1 MGAVRHESESQKV
14 VRPDYVD
21 PESQTQ
27 ALDFTPVA
35 VVNFAKYVSHCNLHV
50 FRAGVLGRGTSN
62 IFIWTILCRETLSSA
77 FHEA

>member
-1 MGAVRHESESQKV
+1 MRHRSESQKV

-21 PESQTQ
+21 TESQTQ

-50 FRAGVLGRGTSN
+50 FRAGVLGLGTSN
-62 IFIWTILCRETLSSA
+62 IFIWTILCCETLSSA